1 LDVSSRPAPAGIASS
16 PLDPAPGRLSAKLK
30 KPVEGL
36 ALELVP
42 VPEVLVLVPLLVL
55 LLPLVVVVVVVA
67 PLLVPLVLA
76 PALLVLLALG
86 GALLVLVL
94 VLVPAL
100 ELETPELPE
109 LVLLLLPPQAESA
122 IEANK
127 QTTAAFL
134 MPSPFGYESTH
145 REYQGGYL

>member
-1 LDVSSRPAPAGIASS
+1 
-16 PLDPAPGRLSAKLK
+16 
-30 KPVEGL
+30 
-36 ALELVP
+36 
-42 VPEVLVLVPLLVL
+42 VPEVLVLVLVPLLVL
-55 LLPLVVVVVVVA
+55 LLVVVVVVVA
-67 PLLVPLVLA
+67 P
-76 PALLVLLALG
+76 LLVLLALG

-100 ELETPELPE
+100 PLETPELPE